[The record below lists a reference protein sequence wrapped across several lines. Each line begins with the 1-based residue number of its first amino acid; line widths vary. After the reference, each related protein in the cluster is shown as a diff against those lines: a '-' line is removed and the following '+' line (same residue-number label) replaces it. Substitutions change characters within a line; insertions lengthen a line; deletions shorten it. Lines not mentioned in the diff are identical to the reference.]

1 MVLGAYLAKRH
12 IEEIEANAYRKAR
25 RQGMNEAYKRVNAEI
40 AAYMR
45 RMKKARDADEPFNE
59 PPPYFPINDEK

>member
-12 IEEIEANAYRKAR
+12 IEEIEANTYHKAR
-25 RQGMNEAYKRVNAEI
+25 RQGMSEAYERVNAEI

-45 RMKKARDADEPFNE
+45 RMNEAQDAGEPFNE
-59 PPPYFPINDEK
+59 PPPYFPIIDEK